1 MAEESAIT
9 PKTIT
14 ELRQVTPEEIAC
26 ISEGVLET
34 DKVMTHTTEELEH
47 LSACL
52 HNLSITKDKYDEISG
67 KVKKQMR
74 TIVTQL

>member
-1 MAEESAIT
+1 MEETAIT

-14 ELRQVTPEEIAC
+14 ELKQVTPEEIAS
-26 ISEGVLET
+26 ISEEVLEA
-34 DKVMTHTTEELEH
+34 DKVMHQTTDELEH

-52 HNLSITKDKYDEISG
+52 SNLSVTKDKYDEVSG

-74 TIVTQL
+74 GMVTRL

>member
-1 MAEESAIT
+1 MEETAIT

-14 ELRQVTPEEIAC
+14 ELKQVTPEEIAL

-34 DKVMTHTTEELEH
+34 DKVMTQATEELEH

-52 HNLSITKDKYDEISG
+52 SNLSYTKDKYDETSG

-74 TIVTQL
+74 SLMPRL

>member
-1 MAEESAIT
+1 MEETAIT

-14 ELRQVTPEEIAC
+14 ELKQVSPEDIAQ
-26 ISEGVLET
+26 ISENVLEADRIMGQTT
-34 DKVMTHTTEELEH
+34 DELEH

-52 HNLSITKDKYDEISG
+52 HNLSITKNKYDEVTG

-74 TIVTQL
+74 QIVTKI

>member
-1 MAEESAIT
+1 MEETAIT

-14 ELRQVTPEEIAC
+14 ELRQVTPEEIAA

-34 DKVMTHTTEELEH
+34 DKVMTHTNEELEH

-52 HNLSITKDKYDEISG
+52 HNLSITKHKYDEISG

-74 TIVTQL
+74 SIVTQL